1 MPDPSSSNAPLYAVT
16 ECELVDMQN
25 GGLLMIDKYG
35 EGQLLVAPN
44 VAQTMGLCRVYRT
57 LEEHVAVLTASTPEL
72 KDRPQEVMGVLNMF
86 MNAGLLVTAES
97 ACARLNAEVEAPL
110 DLPATRVFVVT
121 CDRPAAVERL
131 LESMLHTAD
140 LTRHEELFL
149 IDDSRVPANA
159 QANREAVAKF
169 NLTCP
174 RNMQY
179 VGAVEQKLFM
189 DELIAR
195 LPGQEDGIRFL
206 VDRDR
211 WANEKTY
218 GLARNFCLLLS
229 VGRRAIMLD
238 DDVICAAIQSPHK
251 KTGLQF
257 GDLPREVDFYT
268 SQEDILTRTTRAD
281 FDPLSGHARCLGL
294 NIGQAMARLS
304 GEPLTPA
311 QLHHASSAYLSQWD
325 AGSHVVV
332 TQSGTLGDPGSP
344 GTHWIYTLDPASC
357 QRLEQYPGGLE
368 GALTNRHYWMGQPR
382 PMFSKMSVISQV
394 TGLDNSQLLPP
405 YFPVF
410 RGEDYLF
417 GAMTEYLH
425 PQAAV
430 LEYDWCVP
438 HFPLDE
444 RRGNPAPDPA
454 DGKGMINLNKYITDR
469 TSYRDGISPEARLH
483 SLTAM
488 IRELSMSSDRALTA
502 LFRAEVAEN
511 QANELTRLKNYLQD
525 GRIRTPAWQDWLQ
538 RSVSGINQS
547 MQQPATPAD
556 IKSLPSSMTAQ
567 SVLNHFHEYAGKF
580 ATALNGWSEI
590 RDVAMAASTKLLDS
604 GDFTP

>member
-1 MPDPSSSNAPLYAVT
+1 MSEQPHSTDPLYAVA
-16 ECELVDMQN
+16 ECELVDMKN
-25 GGLLMIDKYG
+25 GGLLLIDKYG
-35 EGQLLVAPN
+35 PGQLLVAPN
-44 VAQTMGLCRVYRT
+44 VAQTMTLCREFRT

-72 KDRPQEVMGVLNMF
+72 KDRPQEVMAVLNMF
-86 MNAGLLVTAES
+86 RDAGLLVTAES
-97 ACARLNAEVEAPL
+97 ACSRLNAEVNAPV
-110 DLPATRVFVVT
+110 DLPPTRVFIIT
-121 CDRPAAVERL
+121 CDRPASVERL
-131 LESMLHTAD
+131 LESMLHSAE
-140 LTRHEELFL
+140 LARHEGIFL
-149 IDDSRVPANA
+149 IDDSREPANA
-159 QANREAVAKF
+159 QANREAAAKF
-169 NLTCP
+169 NLTSP

-189 DELIAR
+189 DNLIAG
-195 LPGQEDGIRFL
+195 LPEQEDGIRFL

-211 WANEKTY
+211 WTDEKTY

-229 VGRRAIMLD
+229 VGCRAIVMD
-238 DDVICAAIQSPHK
+238 DDVVCAAIESPHK
-251 KTGLQF
+251 RAGLQF
-257 GDLPREVDFYT
+257 GELPREVDFYT
-268 SQEDILTRTTRAD
+268 SRADILSRTTRAD
-281 FDPLSGHARCLGL
+281 FDPLTGHASCLGL

-304 GEPLTPA
+304 GEPIDPT

-325 AGSHVVV
+325 ATSHVIV

-344 GTHWIYTLDPASC
+344 KTAWIYTLDPASC
-357 QRLEQYPGGLE
+357 QRLENYPGGLE

-382 PMFSKMSVISQV
+382 PMFTKMSVISQV

-444 RRGNPAPDPA
+444 RMGDPAPDSV
-454 DGKGMINLNKYITDR
+454 DGKGMININKYITDR
-469 TSYRDGISPEARLH
+469 TVYRTGISPEARLE

-488 IRELSMSSDRALTA
+488 IKELSMSSDLALTT

-511 QANELTRLKNYLQD
+511 QCTEFVRLRNYAQD
-525 GRIRTPAWQDWLQ
+525 GKIRTPAWQDWLQ

-547 MQQPATPAD
+547 MQEPARLTD
-556 IKSLPSSMTAQ
+556 ISSLPSAMTAEA
-567 SVLNHFHEYAGKF
+567 VLGYFHDYAAKF
-580 ATALNGWSEI
+580 AGALGGWTSI
-590 RDVAMAASTKLLDS
+590 RDGALLASARLLDS
-604 GDFTP
+604 GDFAP